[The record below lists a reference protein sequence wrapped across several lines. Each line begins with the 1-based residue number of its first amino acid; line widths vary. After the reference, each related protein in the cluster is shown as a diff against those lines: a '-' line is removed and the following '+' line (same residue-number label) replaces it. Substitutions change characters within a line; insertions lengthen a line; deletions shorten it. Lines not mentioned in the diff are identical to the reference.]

1 MAGFPHSEICGSKPT
16 RGSPQ
21 LIAACH
27 AEGKL
32 TWIGENWHIVAQNNT
47 LTKIVV
53 GLIVFLPAYGVL
65 LAYLQKRV
73 AK

>member
-1 MAGFPHSEICGSKPT
+1 MGPD
-16 RGSPQ
+16 
-21 LIAACH
+21 
-27 AEGKL
+27 GKL

-65 LAYLQKRV
+65 LRELRKRMES
-73 AK
+73 K